1 MTFLDPTIGCE
12 PLGVYYPIEL
22 KWQRTIKF
30 SRTGTLPVFP
40 DHPTMILFAAT
51 TFSPSTPQRA
61 VAQTT
66 SGENIQNDEENQG
79 ESQEVQN
86 GRRGKPFICGD
97 CLVEAVRL
105 RMLIEGIALSNED
118 DLMDDERQVHEQK
131 IRATVET
138 ETNKLV
144 KQRHRMCTVT
154 KKFDDPKLQFLD
166 QFLKEDGF
174 KASMTSWRS
183 LSRLAS
189 LTRESFVRRARR
201 PSVTPRRPGCY
212 VTLSST
218 SRRTRLRKMC
228 LRRRRALAMA
238 DRRSPH
244 WLAGGRRCNQG
255 SSGELGACFLD
266 ERV

>member
-1 MTFLDPTIGCE
+1 VAENNQIFKDRYSACVPGSSYHDLVCGHHIQSKYSAASC
-12 PLGVYYPIEL
+12 
-22 KWQRTIKF
+22 
-30 SRTGTLPVFP
+30 GTNYKK
-40 DHPTMILFAAT
+40 D
-51 TFSPSTPQRA
+51 Q
-61 VAQTT
+61 